1 LADEVVE
8 LVAGFEGASATTGFV
23 FVPALEL
30 AEEFVP
36 AFAISAPCRLVP
48 ADIESE
54 TRLVTP
60 AVACRPGVEL
70 VELLDGPALDVFVDF
85 WAVLAPAKE
94 LVFVAVEAGSVA
106 ASVGTV
112 GIFK

>member
-1 LADEVVE
+1 
-8 LVAGFEGASATTGFV
+8 
-23 FVPALEL
+23 
-30 AEEFVP
+30 
-36 AFAISAPCRLVP
+36 LVP

-60 AVACRPGVEL
+60 AVASRLGVEL

-85 WAVLAPAKE
+85 WAVLGPAKE